1 MIITEITRTYS
12 KSINTRTYGA
22 PESWAKVE
30 ATVTAQVESHDDP
43 LKVSSHLFEMAKA
56 QVIGET
62 TVLIEAIKKAVA
74 SNGTLPTGSV
84 GPVPSGTGVSTAP
97 PGAL

>member
-43 LKVSSHLFEMAKA
+43 TKVSSHLFEMAKG
-56 QVIGET
+56 QVIAET
-62 TVLIEAIKKAVA
+62 TVLIDAIKKAVA
-74 SNGTLPTGSV
+74 ATGAPAAGTVPAMGSV
-84 GPVPSGTGVSTAP
+84 GGINHAP
-97 PGAL
+97 PAQI